1 MKYFNKPFLLCLLLS
16 LLLVYGFLV
25 IGATRNVS
33 EASANETMTQIDQLR
48 TNFTS
53 SSFGWLSIFQ
63 NNYMITLLT
72 LAPFVGLP
80 QMLLVQYNTGLLV
93 AGLAKATHVSS
104 LIYVFVIAIH
114 PVGVL
119 EYFAY
124 LFAYAEG
131 LFSLYAG
138 YKRKLGEWFKTH
150 FLWTLLFCSLI
161 LLGAAVVEWLW
172 FL

>member
-1 MKYFNKPFLLCLLLS
+1 VKYFNKPFLLCLLLS
-16 LLLVYGFLV
+16 LILVYGFLV
-25 IGATRNVS
+25 VGATRNVS
-33 EASANETMTQIDQLR
+33 EASANDTMTQVDQLR
-48 TNFTS
+48 SNFTS

-63 NNYMITLLT
+63 NNYVITLLT
-72 LAPFVGLP
+72 LVPLVGLP

-124 LFAYAEG
+124 LFAYAESVY
-131 LFSLYAG
+131 FLYAVK
-138 YKRKLGEWFKTH
+138 KRQAKEWFKTH
-150 FLWTLLFCSLI
+150 FLWTLLFCTLI